1 MFPRINTH
9 SIRREEWRSFRLDLS
24 NDILISKEESV
35 TKYRATKSF
44 LSFFLRRNIG
54 LIFETF
60 RFKE

>member
-44 LSFFLRRNIG
+44 FLSSMKY
-54 LIFETF
+54 
-60 RFKE
+60 RFDL